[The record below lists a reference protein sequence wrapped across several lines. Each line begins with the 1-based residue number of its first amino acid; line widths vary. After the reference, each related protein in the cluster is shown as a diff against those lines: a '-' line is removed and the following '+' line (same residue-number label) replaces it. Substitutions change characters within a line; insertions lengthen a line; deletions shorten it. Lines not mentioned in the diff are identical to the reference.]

1 MDLMNVKKKSACV
14 CSGKTAKG
22 EQCKRKVLADSGY
35 CKSHIPQSSDTY
47 QKIEE
52 STLLTKEE
60 SKQEDTTI
68 LTKGDSSTDKILLP
82 RKKSSSIES
91 STEFEDCPV
100 CTDPLTKKDVLV
112 LCKHRIH
119 MDCIIKSGKKECPI
133 CRSDVKLTATQQLK
147 LERVGR
153 KYEKE
158 RIRAETQHLRELN
171 RGGSEYNGGPSSP
184 PVAIHHRFHWEDLD
198 LPNGARIGV
207 IRNEDY
213 PEDSIFVF
221 PPDYIGELPPDN
233 LRMDVGEGNHLYPHA
248 NDEFMLNLAILENLI
263 ESVVGSRSIPSA

>member
-100 CTDPLTKKDVLV
+100 CTDPLSKKDVLV

-133 CRSDVKLTATQQLK
+133 CRSDVKLNATQQLK

-158 RIRAETQHLRELN
+158 RIRAETQYLRESN
-171 RGGSEYNGGPSSP
+171 SSSNAHFNPPSP
-184 PVAIHHRFHWEDLD
+184 QFHFRSLE
-198 LPNGARIGV
+198 LPNGVNIGM
-207 IRNEDY
+207 IQNDMF
-213 PEDSIFVF
+213 PNDSMFIF
-221 PPDYIGELPPDN
+221 PPDYEGVLPPEHLRVDLLNDN
-233 LRMDVGEGNHLYPHA
+233 DGM
-248 NDEFMLNLAILENLI
+248 MLNIAILESLI
-263 ESVVGSRSIPSA
+263 AGAIIERGASIPSG